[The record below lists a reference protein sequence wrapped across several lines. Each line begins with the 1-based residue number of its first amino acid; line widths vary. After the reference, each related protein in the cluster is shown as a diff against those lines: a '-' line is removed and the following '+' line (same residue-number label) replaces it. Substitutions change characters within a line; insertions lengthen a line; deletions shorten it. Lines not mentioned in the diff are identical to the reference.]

1 MHCDFLIDLNE
12 TISVTRLGDLSL
24 FGQLF
29 QHVVTISM
37 VHFSLQF
44 FGDFTHTS
52 GHPSNCKKINYW
64 AQWLE
69 SYIQGRQVLKQFCN
83 ALANKTI
90 KIVLH

>member
-1 MHCDFLIDLNE
+1 
-12 TISVTRLGDLSL
+12 
-24 FGQLF
+24 
-29 QHVVTISM
+29 M

-44 FGDFTHTS
+44 FGDFTQTS

-90 KIVLH
+90 KIVFTLNEAFAKLKLQGASVRGMSSDIVCT